1 MVGKLDGKIAI
12 VTGGAQGIGEG
23 IAAVLVA
30 EGARVVIADVN
41 GVQAERTAAA
51 LRQRGG
57 EVVSFRADVASEG
70 DVRALMEFTLA
81 TYGRLDILVNN
92 AGIGVY
98 KTVEEATVEEFDRC
112 IAVNLRGVFLC
123 CKYAIPLLRAAG
135 GGAIV
140 NIASVH
146 AVQNVPGTAPYAAS
160 KGGVLALTRQ
170 MALDYGKDRIR
181 INAVCPGW
189 VLTPLTQGIFAASG
203 DAEGMLR
210 RVAARQVLGRIGT
223 PEDIGKA
230 VLYLVSDDAAFV
242 TGTALF
248 VDGGLTAQLET
259 W

>member
-1 MVGKLDGKIAI
+1 MAGRLDGKTAI

-23 IAAVLVA
+23 IARVLA
-30 EGARVVIADVN
+30 GAGARVVVADVN
-41 GVQAERTAAA
+41 AERGERVAAA
-51 LRQRGG
+51 LRDGG
-57 EVVSFRADVASEG
+57 HEAAFCRTDVSLEE
-70 DVRALMEFTLA
+70 DVRRLMAFTVEAFGGLHV
-81 TYGRLDILVNN
+81 LVNN

-98 KTVEEATVEEFDRC
+98 KTVEEASAEEFDRC

-123 CKYAIPLLRAAG
+123 CKYAIPHLRAAG

-170 MALDYGKDRIR
+170 IALDYGRDGIR
-181 INAVCPGW
+181 VNAVCPGW
-189 VLTPLTQGIFAASG
+189 VLTPLTEGIFAASG
-203 DAEGMLR
+203 DPEGMR
-210 RVAARQVLGRIGT
+210 AQVARRQVLGRIGT
-223 PEDIGKA
+223 PEDVGKA
-230 VLYLVSDDAAFV
+230 VLYLASDDASFV